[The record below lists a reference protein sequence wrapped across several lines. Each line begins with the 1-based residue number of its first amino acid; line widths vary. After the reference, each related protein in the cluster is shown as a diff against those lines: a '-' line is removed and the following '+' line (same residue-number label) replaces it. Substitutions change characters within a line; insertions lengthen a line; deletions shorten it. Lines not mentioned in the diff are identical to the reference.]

1 MNESDRAEMEAA
13 RNAAEDEYFNA
24 RPKLLRSTAA
34 ENIYRAGFENAWKQ
48 LWKPTKPFPGG
59 LQVVQLE
66 HFARPVGL
74 VAFSFAPERIA
85 GSLRDLALQVEA
97 GDIIPQQID
106 LNSSAPLNEF
116 QTTTLVFKYA
126 RKMPNG

>member
-1 MNESDRAEMEAA
+1 MNERDQAEMEAA
-13 RNAAEDEYFNA
+13 RNAAEDEYFKA
-24 RPKLLRSTAA
+24 RPTLFRSKSA

-59 LQVVQLE
+59 VQVVQLE
-66 HFARPVGL
+66 HFTRPVGL

>member
-1 MNESDRAEMEAA
+1 MNERDQAEMEAA
-13 RNAAEDEYFNA
+13 RNAAEDEYFKA
-24 RPKLLRSTAA
+24 RPTLFRSKSA

-97 GDIIPQQID
+97 GDIISQQID
-106 LNSSAPLNEF
+106 MNSTVSFGGA
-116 QTTTLVFKYA
+116 QTTTLVLQYV
-126 RKMPNG
+126 RKQSHD